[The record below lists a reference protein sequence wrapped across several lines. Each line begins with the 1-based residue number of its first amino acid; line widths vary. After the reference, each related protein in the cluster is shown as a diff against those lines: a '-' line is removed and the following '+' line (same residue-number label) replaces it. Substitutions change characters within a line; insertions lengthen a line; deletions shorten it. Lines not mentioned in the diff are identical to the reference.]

1 MGVAEANTALQA
13 PSKAMSDSVEAL
25 LDVTRLKSNEVKL
38 SSYVCFII

>member
-13 PSKAMSDSVEAL
+13 PSTSDSVEAL
-25 LDVTRLKSNEVKL
+25 LDVTKLKSNKL